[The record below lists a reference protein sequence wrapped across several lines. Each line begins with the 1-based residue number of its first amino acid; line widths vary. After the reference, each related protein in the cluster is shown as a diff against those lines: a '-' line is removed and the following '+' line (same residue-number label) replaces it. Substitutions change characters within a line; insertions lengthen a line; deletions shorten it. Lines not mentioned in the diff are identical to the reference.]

1 MHSKKVSILLTH
13 ISYDYEKVLILC
25 SNGTFGI
32 TLSFALIGG
41 ISISISG
48 ELFYEGN
55 E

>member
-1 MHSKKVSILLTH
+1 MVAKKKGK
-13 ISYDYEKVLILC
+13 ELILWGPVFLD